1 MNEYPGLELESGP
14 SRSPERLQ
22 DLVFVRLHLSCQVLS
37 QRWCVVRTAPPRRFP
52 LLSFFVCVCSVDKD
66 SKVPAGPHA
75 KGVRGKRRLKRHH
88 CFQSSCKY
96 FTLIC
101 PSFHGRERSQ
111 EANGQVA
118 TLALC
123 SGLHFHGRVATLALC
138 SVLHFHALFSQP
150 PHWTKAEAE
159 AREAVGRVTDSGD
172 TRCGLGKPCSSFPSL
187 LSRVR
192 KTHALH
198 WWTELTLS
206 LRRSS
211 CHLCPRPDSWASSSV
226 FTDKWKN
233 YEG

>member
-1 MNEYPGLELESGP
+1 MQRGWEGRGASKDTTAF
-14 SRSPERLQ
+14 RA
-22 DLVFVRLHLSCQVLS
+22 LVNIS
-37 QRWCVVRTAPPRRFP
+37 A
-52 LLSFFVCVCSVDKD
+52 
-66 SKVPAGPHA
+66 
-75 KGVRGKRRLKRHH
+75 
-88 CFQSSCKY
+88 Y

-111 EANGQVA
+111 EAN
-118 TLALC
+118 
-123 SGLHFHGRVATLALC
+123 GRVATLALC